1 MKRQIL
7 LLVGCAWVLLAS
19 GCAMCSSPFDYDYA
33 AYGGKHDRVDR
44 CRGRVGSAFEP
55 AEGRLVPAP
64 AEEAI
69 APGDP
74 ESPPMPPIDEP

>member
-1 MKRQIL
+1 MKRQLL
-7 LLVGCAWVLLAS
+7 LLVGCAWALAAS

-55 AEGRLVPAP
+55 AEGRLVSA
-64 AEEAI
+64 AAAEAI
-69 APGDP
+69 EPGEPETAPV
-74 ESPPMPPIDEP
+74 PPADEN